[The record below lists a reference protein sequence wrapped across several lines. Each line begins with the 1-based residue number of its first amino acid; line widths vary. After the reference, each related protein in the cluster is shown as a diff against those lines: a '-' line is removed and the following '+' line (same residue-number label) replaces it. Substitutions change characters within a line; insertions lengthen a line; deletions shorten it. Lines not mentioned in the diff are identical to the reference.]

1 MHPRLQAEWL
11 QLQQAKSRLPSADKL
26 LVETFPRGDRTYL
39 VAYCFE
45 GRNAHQTLGMLLTKR
60 LERFG
65 YAPLG
70 FVASDYCI
78 ATWSL
83 RVPETR
89 EQIEELFDQ
98 DMLGDD
104 LEAWMDEST
113 MLKRTFRR
121 CAVIG
126 GLIDQNV
133 MGPKKNRRQV
143 TFNNDIIYDVL
154 RRHEPDH
161 VLLRATRQD
170 AAGGLTDVGRLA
182 DMLVRFQGRIEHI
195 HLPRV
200 SPMAVPVML
209 DIGREGV
216 ASASSAPDE
225 ILDQSAAALIDEAI
239 GDETELSATMDMDAM
254 ARALAANSSGKP

>member
-1 MHPRLQAEWL
+1 
-11 QLQQAKSRLPSADKL
+11 
-26 LVETFPRGDRTYL
+26 
-39 VAYCFE
+39 
-45 GRNAHQTLGMLLTKR
+45 MLLTKR

-89 EQIEELFDQ
+89 EQVEELFDQ

-121 CAVIG
+121 VRVIG

-170 AAGGLTDVGRLA
+170 AAGGLTDVSRLGGHA
-182 DMLVRFQGRIEHI
+182 GTVPRTDRSRASA
-195 HLPRV
+195 PRV
-200 SPMAVPVML
+200 AHGGSSHARHRARRGGVGQFCT
-209 DIGREGV
+209 GRN
-216 ASASSAPDE
+216 PR
-225 ILDQSAAALIDEAI
+225 SAAL
-239 GDETELSATMDMDAM
+239 
-254 ARALAANSSGKP
+254 RH

>member
-1 MHPRLQAEWL
+1 M
-11 QLQQAKSRLPSADKL
+11 
-26 LVETFPRGDRTYL
+26 YL

-45 GRNAHQTLGMLLTKR
+45 GRNAHQTLCMLLTKR

-83 RVPETR
+83 RVPETA
-89 EQIEELFDQ
+89 EAVAELFDQ

-113 MLKRTFRR
+113 LLKRTFRR

-133 MGPKKNRRQV
+133 MGPNRTRRQV

-154 RRHEPDH
+154 RRHEPGH

-170 AAGGLTDVGRLA
+170 AAGGLTDVSRLA
-182 DMLVRFQGRIEHI
+182 VMLVRFQDQIEHV

-209 DIGREGV
+209 DIGKEGV
-216 ASASSAPDE
+216 ASASSAMDE
-225 ILDQSAAALIDEAI
+225 LLDTSAAALIGEAI
-239 GDETELSATMDMDAM
+239 GHEKDGGVDATGIDLGAMDLDAM
-254 ARALAANSSGKP
+254 ARALDRR